1 MLTIRL
7 AGFTLAVWA
16 RWRCLSRP
24 PPPMNIRHFAAL
36 LGGLLISGSPAHAQP
51 APRAAAT
58 IPAAPDSALVRLT
71 APQVTADTMQRL
83 GVGLRWRYQPGQ
95 PAGWASPATDDHAW
109 PLVNASFPFESGPP
123 GWRGTG
129 CFRVR
134 FTLDSA
140 LLGQPLGFRFRHT
153 GASEIYLDG
162 QLLGRLGTPGTSRTT
177 TTGWW
182 PSYQTLP
189 FMLREAGPHLLA
201 VRYAQFA
208 PRPAAGNSGFTV
220 RVAPAPRLIAE
231 NLTILRLADVNLIGL
246 AGSAVLMLLHLFLFL
261 YYRAQR
267 ANLYGSLYMAALF
280 ATGWFRYSSF
290 IQSEMKVRFWC
301 NVGFEATLAL
311 GSVMLLAF
319 TYAICQ
325 RRIPWRWLLL
335 LGSAWLGTVAWDAG
349 HSLGSIKRVSDAL
362 VVLSFLNMFWVLGG
376 ALRRPQPG
384 IWLVAVGALGTLL
397 VYAFTASN
405 VFQQRSNDVALPYD
419 LGVQVGL
426 LLLPVCLSLYLARD
440 FAVTRRSLEAQL
452 RQVQELSA
460 QTRRQEAERR
470 QLISAQNEQLEST
483 VQRRTEEIQ
492 RQNTV
497 LATQKAEITAQA
509 DQLQALDEAKSRFF
523 TNLTHEFRT
532 PLTLML
538 GPAEQILTE
547 SEQPAVRQQAAL
559 VQRNAQHLL
568 RLINQLL
575 DLSKLEAG
583 HLALEPVS
591 ADIVPFVRSL
601 VDSFESLAQQRD
613 LTCSFAADQALL
625 HLDFDP
631 AKLEK
636 VVYNLLSNA
645 FKFTPSGG
653 QVAVRLAQTAEV
665 SSGEEWVELT
675 VRDTGQ
681 GIAPAQLPHVF
692 DRFFQ
697 ADSSSTREQ
706 EGSGIGL
713 ALTKEL
719 VELHGGTIVLHSAPT
734 RGTTAVVRLPVRHL
748 AAPAAGPLLTAE
760 PVASPHSVVSEAP
773 ATEPVQVLVIEDNAE
788 VRAFVRATLA
798 ARYQVLEA
806 ADGNAGVALA
816 CEHVPDLVLTDVMMP
831 RLDGHGVCRALRQ
844 DERTSHIPII
854 LLTAQ
859 AGLESKLEGLHTGAD
874 AYLSKPFHPAEL
886 LATIASLLRGR
897 QLLRDAYRR
906 GLVAPASHLGLPSLE
921 QAFVARVQQVVA
933 QHLDDE
939 NFDVET
945 LAQEVALSRTQ
956 LYRKLKVLTGQA
968 PADFIRLV
976 RLTRAHELLV
986 GQVGTVAEVAY
997 QVGYANPANFSTS
1010 FARHFGYPPGEA
1022 RSKKTV

>member
-1 MLTIRL
+1 
-7 AGFTLAVWA
+7 
-16 RWRCLSRP
+16 
-24 PPPMNIRHFAAL
+24 MNIRHFVAL
-36 LGGLLISGSPAHAQP
+36 LSSLLISGPPAHAQP
-51 APRAAAT
+51 ARRGAS
-58 IPAAPDSALVRLT
+58 IVPAAPNSALVRLT
-71 APQVTADTMQRL
+71 SPQVTADAMQRL
-83 GVGLRWRYQPGQ
+83 GPGLRWRYQPGQ
-95 PAGWASPATDDHAW
+95 PAGWASPATDDHTW
-109 PLVNASFPFESGPP
+109 PLVDASFPFKKGPV

-140 LLGQPLGFRFRHT
+140 LLGQPLGFRFRHA

-162 QLLGRLGTPGTSRTT
+162 QLLGRLGTPGTSRAT

-201 VRYAQFA
+201 VRYAQFD
-208 PRPAAGNSGFTV
+208 PRPAEGNSGFTV

-231 NLTILRLADVNLIGL
+231 NLTILRLADVNIIGL

-280 ATGWFRYSSF
+280 ATDWFRYSSF
-290 IQSEMKVRFWC
+290 VQSEMKVRFWS
-301 NVGFEATLAL
+301 NVGFETSLAL

-319 TYAICQ
+319 AYAICQ
-325 RRIPWRWLLL
+325 RRIPWWWLLL
-335 LGSAWLGTVAWDAG
+335 LGGGWLGVVAWYAG
-349 HSLGSIKRVSDAL
+349 HSLGGIKRVSDAL

-376 ALRRPQPG
+376 ALRRRQPG

-397 VYAFTASN
+397 VYVFTASSI
-405 VFQQRSNDVALPYD
+405 FQQRSNDVALPYD

-440 FAVTRRSLEAQL
+440 FAVTRRSLEVQL

-460 QTRRQEAERR
+460 QTRRQEAERQ

-497 LATQKAEITAQA
+497 LAAQKAEITAQA
-509 DQLQALDEAKSRFF
+509 DQLQTLDEAKSRFF

-538 GPAEQILTE
+538 GPAEQIVAE
-547 SEQPAVRQQAAL
+547 SQQPAVRQQATL

-591 ADIVPFVRSL
+591 ADLVPFVRGL
-601 VDSFESLAQQRD
+601 VGSFESLAQQRC
-613 LTCSFAADQALL
+613 LACSFAADQAALL
-625 HLDFDP
+625 LDFDP
-631 AKLEK
+631 GKLEK
-636 VVYNLLSNA
+636 IVYNLLSNA

-665 SSGEEWVELT
+665 PSGEEWVELT
-675 VRDTGQ
+675 VHDTGQ

-734 RGTTAVVRLPVRHL
+734 CGTTAVVRLPVRHL

-760 PVASPHSVVSEAP
+760 PVTKPHFTEPHLVVSKAQ
-773 ATEPVQVLVIEDNAE
+773 AAEPVQVLVIEDNAE
-788 VRAFVRATLA
+788 VRAFLRSTLA
-798 ARYQVLEA
+798 PHYQVLEA
-806 ADGNAGVALA
+806 ADGEAGVALA
-816 CEHVPDLVLTDVMMP
+816 REQVPDFVLTDVMMP

-844 DERTSHIPII
+844 DERTSHIPVV

-859 AGLESKLEGLHTGAD
+859 AGLESKLEGLHTGVD
-874 AYLSKPFHPAEL
+874 AYLSKPFHPTEL
-886 LATIASLLRGR
+886 LATIASLLRSR
-897 QLLRDAYRR
+897 QLLRDVYRR
-906 GLVAPASHLGLPSLE
+906 GLVASTGLGLPSLE
-921 QAFVARVQQVVA
+921 QAFVARVQQVVI

-939 NFDVET
+939 TFNVET
-945 LAQEVALSRTQ
+945 LARQVALSRTQ
-956 LYRKLKVLTGQA
+956 LHRKLKALTGQA
-968 PADFIRLV
+968 PGDFIRAV
-976 RLTRAHELLV
+976 RLNRAHELLV
-986 GQVGTVAEVAY
+986 GQVGTVSEIAY
-997 QVGYANPANFSTS
+997 QVGYSNPANFSTS

-1022 RSKKTV
+1022 RSKRAV